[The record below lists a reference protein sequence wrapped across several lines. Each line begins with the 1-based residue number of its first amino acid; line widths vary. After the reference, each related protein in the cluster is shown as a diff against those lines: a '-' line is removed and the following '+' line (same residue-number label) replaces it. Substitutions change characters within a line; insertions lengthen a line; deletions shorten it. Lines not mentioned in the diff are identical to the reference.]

1 MVVDVV
7 VLVVV
12 EPVTTTWIALVNALW
27 GVGVDESVTTAQ

>member
-12 EPVTTTWIALVNALW
+12 ANVNVAEIIRKEKKERK
-27 GVGVDESVTTAQ
+27 GREAMVFFF